1 VEGILKNGK
10 VELLKVTPESRK
22 KDVVSMLRR

>member
-10 VELLKVTPESRK
+10 LELLKVTPESRK
-22 KDVVSMLRR
+22 KDIENMLEK